1 MRLRVLFTL
10 LLLIAIPALLAAQTP
25 ASAGSAAHASDKSV
39 QEKAPASAGHGEGH
53 EAEKAEKTYFGI
65 PAWILKTINMFLF
78 IGLLAWLAGGPVKTA
93 LTARS
98 AEIRKAADEARE
110 RRAKADQL
118 AGDIQARLSQI
129 EADVRAIHERAE
141 QEGER
146 QKRDL
151 IAAAEAEAQKILAA
165 ARNEVD
171 NRLKHARHELT
182 EFAGELAAERAE
194 AILRESI
201 TDADRQKLFAESLRE
216 VGEAR
221 S

>member
-1 MRLRVLFTL
+1 MRDAPGSVAGRLRGKVAKIPRLGHGR
-10 LLLIAIPALLAAQTP
+10 IGNAPDQCRRGKIPADEHDTVRQ
-25 ASAGSAAHASDKSV
+25 HDKYQPV
-39 QEKAPASAGHGEGH
+39 Q
-53 EAEKAEKTYFGI
+53 
-65 PAWILKTINMFLF
+65 
-78 IGLLAWLAGGPVKTA
+78 
-93 LTARS
+93 RR
-98 AEIRKAADEARE
+98 EIRKAADEARE

-118 AGDIQARLSQI
+118 AGDIQARLSHI

-151 IAAAEAEAQKILAA
+151 IASAEAEAQKILAA

-171 NRLKHARHELT
+171 NRLKTARHELT
-182 EFAGELAAERAE
+182 EYAGQLAAERAE
-194 AILRESI
+194 AILRETI

>member
-1 MRLRVLFTL
+1 MRLRLLSAFL
-10 LLLIAIPALLAAQTP
+10 LLVAVPVLLLAQP
-25 ASAGSAAHASDKSV
+25 ANKASGGAAPGAEKAAH
-39 QEKAPASAGHGEGH
+39 EKIHANEEHGEGH
-53 EAEKAEKTYFGI
+53 ETPKTYFGI
-65 PAWILKTINMFLF
+65 PGWILKIVNMFLF
-78 IGLLAWLAGGPVKTA
+78 IGLLAWLAGGPVKAA
-93 LTARS
+93 LSTRS
-98 AEIRKAADEARE
+98 AEIRKAAEEARE
-110 RRAKADQL
+110 RRAKADRL
-118 AGDIQARLSQI
+118 ASDIQARLSQI

-146 QKRDL
+146 QKREL

-165 ARNEVD
+165 ARNEVE

-182 EFAGELAAERAE
+182 EYAGQLASERAE

-201 TDADRQKLFAESLRE
+201 TDADRHKLFVESLRE